1 MRREEGMKKS
11 DQDRILKE
19 FEEKKKKEVKLT
31 KINLDEFLNNIKDTG
46 TKSYKQIRVMLIELK
61 KNKFELEKGDYIAI
75 CNIKKIGEKIYLET
89 DVGNILQPL
98 APVYKH
104 SKMCFNFLDFQK
116 IWNHSVEL

>member
-1 MRREEGMKKS
+1 MKKS
-11 DQDRILKE
+11 QQDRILRE
-19 FEEKKKKEVKLT
+19 FIEKKKKEVKLT
-31 KINLDEFLNNIKDTG
+31 KINLNEFFNNIKDTG
-46 TKSYKQIRVMLIELK
+46 TKSYKQIRVMLIALK
-61 KNKFELEKGDYIAI
+61 KNKFKLEKGDYIAI